1 MTDPRQFGLV
11 CNLAGFDEVV
21 KADSKSHHL
30 GDAGEPAKWR
40 RACDWPAPTIFLA
53 FRLPDINSILCLAVS
68 MRLLLLWLDAL
79 G

>member
-30 GDAGEPAKWR
+30 GDTAK
-40 RACDWPAPTIFLA
+40 DKEQE
-53 FRLPDINSILCLAVS
+53 NILE
-68 MRLLLLWLDAL
+68 
-79 G
+79 